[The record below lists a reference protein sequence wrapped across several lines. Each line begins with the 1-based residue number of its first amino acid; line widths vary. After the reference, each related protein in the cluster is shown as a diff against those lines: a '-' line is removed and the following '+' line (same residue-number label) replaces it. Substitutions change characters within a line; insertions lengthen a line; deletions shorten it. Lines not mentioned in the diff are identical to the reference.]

1 MTQLEILNLA
11 LYGVLAQLGDE
22 HRRSEKARKLHKDDS
37 DLTIEMREALWEKY
51 DELVR
56 LIDREKER

>member
-11 LYGVLAQLGDE
+11 LYGVVEQLGEE
-22 HRRSEKARKLHKDDS
+22 HRRSERARKLHKDDS
-37 DLTIEMREALWEKY
+37 DLTIEMREKLWEKY

-56 LIDREKER
+56 LIDIEKEA